1 MYLWSRFKQL
11 ILINELLWEISTEHA
26 ECTNVGT
33 ESMLPILATRH
44 LETENTTDHAPAI
57 DMKLTN
63 HVALTIKWNQI
74 WLLRYFITRSFTE
87 KKRVYLLGLS
97 VIQEALRTDDQK
109 VRGNLTLFQ
118 LSGSSYWEVSK
129 FEHIR
134 ELGMRIP

>member
-1 MYLWSRFKQL
+1 M
-11 ILINELLWEISTEHA
+11 
-26 ECTNVGT
+26 V
-33 ESMLPILATRH
+33 
-44 LETENTTDHAPAI
+44 
-57 DMKLTN
+57 
-63 HVALTIKWNQI
+63 
-74 WLLRYFITRSFTE
+74 ITLFYIFTE

-134 ELGMRIP
+134 DLGMRIP

>member
-1 MYLWSRFKQL
+1 M
-11 ILINELLWEISTEHA
+11 
-26 ECTNVGT
+26 V
-33 ESMLPILATRH
+33 
-44 LETENTTDHAPAI
+44 
-57 DMKLTN
+57 
-63 HVALTIKWNQI
+63 
-74 WLLRYFITRSFTE
+74 ITLFYIFTE